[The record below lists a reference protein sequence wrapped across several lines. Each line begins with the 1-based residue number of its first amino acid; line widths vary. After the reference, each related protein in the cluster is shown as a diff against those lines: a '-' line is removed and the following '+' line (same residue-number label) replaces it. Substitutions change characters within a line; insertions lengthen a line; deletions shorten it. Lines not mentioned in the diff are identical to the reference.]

1 MYSIKIAAKLVKIK
15 QLYKKAEE
23 QLSNFIVLS
32 TYYLTFRLVSHKCND
47 AAFTVKVKENA
58 TSIVNVNT
66 TQTDSKTVYDM
77 SGRRVTNPKKGIYIV
92 GGKKMVK

>member
-32 TYYLTFRLVSHKCND
+32 TYYLTFRVVRGFCSW
-47 AAFTVKVKENA
+47 A
-58 TSIVNVNT
+58 TPSML
-66 TQTDSKTVYDM
+66 K
-77 SGRRVTNPKKGIYIV
+77 SGRV
-92 GGKKMVK
+92 GSIILLMTAAREASEKASPC

>member
-32 TYYLTFRLVSHKCND
+32 TYYLTFRVINSGVVLFCSITYFVLIFCNND
-47 AAFTVKVKENA
+47 AKIRLSERKNKLF
-58 TSIVNVNT
+58 
-66 TQTDSKTVYDM
+66 
-77 SGRRVTNPKKGIYIV
+77 
-92 GGKKMVK
+92 

>member
-32 TYYLTFRLVSHKCND
+32 TYYLTFRLLYILKFSVILSTV
-47 AAFTVKVKENA
+47 AIITFTA
-58 TSIVNVNT
+58 
-66 TQTDSKTVYDM
+66 
-77 SGRRVTNPKKGIYIV
+77 
-92 GGKKMVK
+92 

>member
-32 TYYLTFRLVSHKCND
+32 TYYLTFRI
-47 AAFTVKVKENA
+47 ENEEG
-58 TSIVNVNT
+58 VDPV
-66 TQTDSKTVYDM
+66 VE
-77 SGRRVTNPKKGIYIV
+77 R
-92 GGKKMVK
+92 

>member
-32 TYYLTFRLVSHKCND
+32 TYYLTFRLINGNKWRPGSG
-47 AAFTVKVKENA
+47 
-58 TSIVNVNT
+58 
-66 TQTDSKTVYDM
+66 KTETEMKRFPILLMREWLSLCDV
-77 SGRRVTNPKKGIYIV
+77 
-92 GGKKMVK
+92 

>member
-32 TYYLTFRLVSHKCND
+32 TYYLTFRLGYSLDGFSQLFFAHHATRLTVSL
-47 AAFTVKVKENA
+47 A
-58 TSIVNVNT
+58 
-66 TQTDSKTVYDM
+66 
-77 SGRRVTNPKKGIYIV
+77 
-92 GGKKMVK
+92 

>member
-32 TYYLTFRLVSHKCND
+32 TYYLTFRILRNYPYHSSSTIRINSFSSSTLTSCS
-47 AAFTVKVKENA
+47 FT
-58 TSIVNVNT
+58 NVE
-66 TQTDSKTVYDM
+66 M
-77 SGRRVTNPKKGIYIV
+77 NPMYEPPKNLLTFSL
-92 GGKKMVK
+92 

>member
-32 TYYLTFRLVSHKCND
+32 TYYLTFRLSYNL
-47 AAFTVKVKENA
+47 AIIF
-58 TSIVNVNT
+58 S
-66 TQTDSKTVYDM
+66 DSSVLK
-77 SGRRVTNPKKGIYIV
+77 
-92 GGKKMVK
+92 

>member
-32 TYYLTFRLVSHKCND
+32 TYYLTFRLI
-47 AAFTVKVKENA
+47 KVF
-58 TSIVNVNT
+58 S
-66 TQTDSKTVYDM
+66 VYNITLWD
-77 SGRRVTNPKKGIYIV
+77 
-92 GGKKMVK
+92 

>member
-32 TYYLTFRLVSHKCND
+32 TYYLTFRVLMKNYFFGMNMQFCS
-47 AAFTVKVKENA
+47 
-58 TSIVNVNT
+58 
-66 TQTDSKTVYDM
+66 
-77 SGRRVTNPKKGIYIV
+77 
-92 GGKKMVK
+92 

>member
-32 TYYLTFRLVSHKCND
+32 TYYLTFRI
-47 AAFTVKVKENA
+47 T
-58 TSIVNVNT
+58 
-66 TQTDSKTVYDM
+66 
-77 SGRRVTNPKKGIYIV
+77 KKGSEHPTWDIRCLFLMRKVYF
-92 GGKKMVK
+92 

>member
-32 TYYLTFRLVSHKCND
+32 TYYLTFRIVKLLVILMPRCFVVVMKLR
-47 AAFTVKVKENA
+47 E
-58 TSIVNVNT
+58 
-66 TQTDSKTVYDM
+66 Y
-77 SGRRVTNPKKGIYIV
+77 
-92 GGKKMVK
+92 KMR

>member
-32 TYYLTFRLVSHKCND
+32 TYYLTFRVITKR
-47 AAFTVKVKENA
+47 FWKINA
-58 TSIVNVNT
+58 IFWL
-66 TQTDSKTVYDM
+66 
-77 SGRRVTNPKKGIYIV
+77 R
-92 GGKKMVK
+92 